1 MKPASIGQL
10 GPGRNKIKSNEM
22 RIHGGIRNGL
32 GVGWEWYGYGMR
44 PGLTTSGQTRKVYR
58 VPASASEVDED
69 QVVRYIVL

>member
-1 MKPASIGQL
+1 M
-10 GPGRNKIKSNEM
+10 
-22 RIHGGIRNGL
+22 